1 MKNVYANREADIMLK
16 RKIREE
22 EQWLKQHDKRQI
34 DEELQRLNE
43 AHEKKA
49 LNDALTKKAH

>member
-16 RKIREE
+16 KKVKE
-22 EQWLKQHDKRQI
+22 EQHWLKQHDKQQI
-34 DEELQRLNE
+34 DMELERMNK
-43 AHEKKA
+43 AHQDKA